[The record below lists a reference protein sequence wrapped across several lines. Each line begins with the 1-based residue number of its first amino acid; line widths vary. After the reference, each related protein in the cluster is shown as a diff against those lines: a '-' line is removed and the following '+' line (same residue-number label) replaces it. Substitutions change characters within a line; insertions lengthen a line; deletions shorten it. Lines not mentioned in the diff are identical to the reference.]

1 MGLLIPPLTS
11 LRAQPFLQN
20 NEDFLMKEHNIF
32 LEPEHNGHNYSAY
45 KWVQESVVPTSQ
57 NDHFREDLLT
67 MVNSHTVSL
76 LLESLLD
83 YLWVRVGSKCRILQ
97 SNLQWILHLLWW
109 LRYCKEICASLA
121 QGPGPGHTCQGFI
134 KKY

>member
-1 MGLLIPPLTS
+1 
-11 LRAQPFLQN
+11 
-20 NEDFLMKEHNIF
+20 MKERNIF

-67 MVNSHTVSL
+67 RVNSHTVSL

-83 YLWVRVGSKCRILQ
+83 YLWVRVGSKCRIL
-97 SNLQWILHLLWW
+97 S
-109 LRYCKEICASLA
+109 K
-121 QGPGPGHTCQGFI
+121 
-134 KKY
+134 